1 MVLKI
6 NIWKSHSL
14 CYSLHFQTRGA
25 AFFIIAV
32 ICLLLFDND
41 DLMAKM
47 AEHRILL
54 QKMGVFQSYRKTED
68 WQNGK
73 EGVTELN

>member
-1 MVLKI
+1 MLFYLKYLFEKKFFFSI
-6 NIWKSHSL
+6 CSHDLKNQLFKNPSL
-14 CYSLHFQTRGA
+14 GVSLHFQTRGA

-54 QKMGVFQSYRKTED
+54 Q
-68 WQNGK
+68 
-73 EGVTELN
+73 